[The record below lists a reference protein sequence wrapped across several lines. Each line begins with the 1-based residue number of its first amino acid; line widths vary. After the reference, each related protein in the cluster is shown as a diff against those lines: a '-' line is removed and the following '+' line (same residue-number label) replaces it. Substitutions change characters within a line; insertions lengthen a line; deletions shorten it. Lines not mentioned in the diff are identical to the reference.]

1 MSLNSLLKFANI
13 TDVKRAIK
21 DPKKAFRV
29 AYRQALGRKSTTI
42 DNSESLDAE
51 RIKALSHLFDVHPDT
66 VEKHLSELRRSDLQN
81 RLEECMRVMED
92 YPFGLGGM
100 HVGGETVYIVA
111 ALLKP
116 RAICEIGV
124 ANGVSTLYLLGAAD
138 YGNFDP
144 DIRAIDKPQF
154 ESMIREQRGKRGLHG
169 TGGIIPDTREAGW
182 VAPKRQRAEYGYQ
195 YYVGDFTEILP
206 DVMEEIEHLDLVL
219 YDASKDRVEMEMA
232 YEESISILEP
242 GGVLISDDITV
253 NNAFQTVTS
262 QYDGTSFI
270 FGGTGLFRKGNSIG
284 NESKTSPTKY

>member
-42 DNSESLDAE
+42 DNSESLDKE
-51 RIKALSHLFDVHPDT
+51 RIKALSHLFDVHPDI
-66 VEKHLSELRRSDLQN
+66 VEKHLSELRHSDLQN

-92 YPFGLGGM
+92 YPFSLGGM
-100 HVGGETVYIVA
+100 HVGGETVYVVA

-169 TGGIIPDTREAGW
+169 TGGIIPDSREAGW
-182 VAPKRQRAEYGYQ
+182 VAPKRQRTEYGYQ

-232 YEESISILEP
+232 YEESISTLEP

-270 FGGTGLFRKGNSIG
+270 FGGTGLFRKGNPIG